1 VPLDVATLRVLLEF
15 APFFSPCRPAG
26 RRLGVPGV
34 GHSRFGS
41 LLWPCPRLSLKGP
54 GARGLGLTQ
63 LMPRPVTFVLQPHRR
78 STIRRAVRVG
88 SRAMPWVATAR
99 PTPTARCVL
108 TRPGGHPRSSG
119 LRLGYL
125 AVSTPGTQAFSISS
139 FWGAQAVSPSI
150 WHTGRQWL
158 GSAVNSVTSEVG
170 QGVYLPA
177 GSRGLSQ
184 PAAGPSA
191 IPS

>member
-1 VPLDVATLRVLLEF
+1 MWRPYEFCSSSPLSSVR
-15 APFFSPCRPAG
+15 AG
-26 RRLGVPGV
+26 PLAGRLGVPGV

-63 LMPRPVTFVLQPHRR
+63 LLPRPVTFVLRPHRR

-119 LRLGYL
+119 LRLGYF
-125 AVSTPGTQAFSISS
+125 AVSTPGTQAFSVSS

-150 WHTGRQWL
+150 WHTGRQRL
-158 GSAVNSVTSEVG
+158 V
-170 QGVYLPA
+170 Q
-177 GSRGLSQ
+177 Q
-184 PAAGPSA
+184 
-191 IPS
+191 